1 MYHLTF
7 DKARFDA
14 FVENDQSG
22 PVHMLNLVRY
32 REWASYEDGRKAT
45 GAEAYAAY
53 GRESAPVLARVGGRV
68 IWRGTME
75 MMMIGPD
82 DKQWDLCFIVE
93 YPDAAAFA
101 TMVQDPEYRTAVV
114 HRQAALIDSRL
125 IRMAPLDSGAD
136 FAGSG

>member
-1 MYHLTF
+1 MHHLTF
-7 DKARFDA
+7 DRERFDA
-14 FVENDQSG
+14 FVENDRPG
-22 PVHMLNLVRY
+22 PIHMLNLVRY
-32 REWASYEDGRKAT
+32 REMAAYEDGRKAS

-93 YPDAAAFA
+93 YPNAAAFA
-101 TMVQDPEYRTAVV
+101 AMVQDPEYRAAVP

-125 IRMAPLDSGAD
+125 IRMAPLEPGAD
-136 FAGSG
+136 FAGAG